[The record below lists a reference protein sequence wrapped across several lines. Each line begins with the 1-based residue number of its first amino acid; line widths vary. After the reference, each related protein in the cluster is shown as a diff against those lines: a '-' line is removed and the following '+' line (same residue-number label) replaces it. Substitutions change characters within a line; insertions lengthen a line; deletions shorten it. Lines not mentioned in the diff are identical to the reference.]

1 MTVES
6 CEAIFNSILDNDIS
20 TVGVLFPILKTDDEV
35 ILDCL
40 DRLACRLQIE
50 FGKEVIFLSSENID
64 CEIEHYSKESDPHV
78 LIPKFADN
86 KYVFICLFKSSYFKQ
101 DDTWYMEIMNMLTYY
116 KKQFFG
122 FSDRDARICAF

>member
-6 CEAIFNSILDNDIS
+6 CEALFNSILDNNIS
-20 TVGVLFPILKTDDEV
+20 TVGVLFPILKTDDKV

-40 DRLACRLQIE
+40 DRIAYRLQIE

-64 CEIEHYSKESDPHV
+64 CEIEHYSKESDPNV
-78 LIPKFADN
+78 LIPKFADS
-86 KYVFICLFKSSYFKQ
+86 KYVFICLFRSSYFKQ
-101 DDTWYMEIMNMLTYY
+101 DDNWYMEIMNMLTYY

-122 FSDRDARICAF
+122 FSDRDARITVF